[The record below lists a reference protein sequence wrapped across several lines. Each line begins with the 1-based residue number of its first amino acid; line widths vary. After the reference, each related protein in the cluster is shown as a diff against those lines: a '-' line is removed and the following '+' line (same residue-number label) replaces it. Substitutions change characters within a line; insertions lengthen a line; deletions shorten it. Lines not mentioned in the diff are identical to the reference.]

1 MNWINR
7 LFGKKQQS
15 ATEIWFDELPVWLES
30 ISGRLSDDLGRQ
42 AYSLYSDI
50 RNALEEIKRSTSLLE
65 EARPEGRFHL
75 KMVKIAT
82 SNRDNIVKQVRILVE
97 NTTIPETADVK
108 TVLGFHERTMQ
119 SLTVCLENITKSYRY
134 VKMVFLEESKQVI
147 TDVNMLG
154 RYMNQLAES
163 IKEKKDLLDAVE
175 NASKTIQIIRDTR
188 SDIETERSSI
198 KDKEEKA
205 APLENEL
212 RDKQIALTRLRDSH
226 AWKEYLHYRD
236 ELAVLK
242 SNAEKKESEI
252 NGLILRLNKPF
263 NRLKQLSES
272 GRYTLAPHVRE
283 CLYLCLSDPKSVDP
297 EFFVEFRNIAE
308 SNALNLTSEKHDKVL
323 EQLRTVTSS
332 FDSYQKQ
339 YYALVQDIEKK
350 KDEISRLDINQDEA
364 NITGRIAVLQ
374 DELAASGQELDISV
388 KRLASLTDD
397 LELKKQELQ
406 QIIYTIDSRM
416 RILF

>member
-1 MNWINR
+1 LNWINR

-15 ATEIWFDELPVWLES
+15 ATEIGFDELPVWLES
-30 ISGRLSDDLGRQ
+30 ISGGLSDDLGRH

-50 RNALEEIKRSTSLLE
+50 GNALEEIKRSTSLLE

-82 SNRDNIVKQVRILVE
+82 SNRDNMVKQVRIFVE
-97 NTTIPETADVK
+97 NITIPETADVK
-108 TVLGFHERTMQ
+108 TILGFHERTMQ
-119 SLTVCLENITKSYRY
+119 SLNVCLENITKSYRY

-154 RYMNQLAES
+154 RYLNQLVEP
-163 IKEKKDLLDAVE
+163 IKEKKDLIDAVE
-175 NASKTIQIIRDTR
+175 NASKTIQIIRDIH

-198 KDKEEKA
+198 KDKEEKIA
-205 APLENEL
+205 TLENEL
-212 RDKQIALTRLRDSH
+212 REKQIALTRLRDSN

-242 SNAEKKESEI
+242 SNAEKIESEI
-252 NGLILRLNKPF
+252 NGLILRLNKPL

-283 CLYLCLSDPKSVDP
+283 WLYLCLSDPKSVDP

-308 SNALNLTSEKHDKVL
+308 GNALNLTSEKHDKVL
-323 EQLRTVTSS
+323 EQLRIVTSS

-350 KDEISRLDINQDEA
+350 KDEISKMDINKDEA

-374 DELAASGQELDISV
+374 DGLAASGRELDISV
-388 KRLASLTDD
+388 KHLASLTDD